1 MAVPQASIPLTLLL
15 GVLLALT
22 ALGMDMFLP
31 AVPVL
36 ARALDADAGLA
47 QQTVTTYLL
56 GLAVG
61 QFGWGPVSDRFG
73 RRPVLLAGLAL
84 FLVSSAIV
92 PFAGTM
98 QTVVWLRFVQGVGA
112 SAGPVVARSIVRDLY
127 AREQAAHLLARMTA
141 VFGIVPL
148 TAPLIGGQAVAL
160 GGWTA
165 LFWVY
170 VGMSV
175 LLLVAVG
182 LGLRETAPP
191 GRPSI
196 APARIAASYVQ
207 LLADPRFRAPLA
219 TMLLGQ
225 MAIISFVSGSA
236 VAVAR
241 ALELGP
247 TSFSLMFSG
256 VMIGQI
262 AGGLTGSRIVRR
274 LGLARMVRFGV
285 SLSACAGLCLAALV
299 FAGIAHWAAVVL
311 PMAAFL
317 FGTAFVVPNATA
329 AALSPYP
336 QIAGAAS
343 SLLGSLPF
351 ALGALVSAALAA
363 AYDGSMRPMA
373 ASVAAFAVA
382 AFLAEK
388 HLFRKINQG

>member
-36 ARALDADAGLA
+36 ARALGADAGLA

-56 GLAVG
+56 GLALG

-84 FLVSSAIV
+84 FLASSAAV
-92 PFAGTM
+92 PFAGSM
-98 QTVVWLRFVQGVGA
+98 QSVVWLRFVQGVGA

-170 VGMSV
+170 VGMAV

-182 LGLRETAPP
+182 LGLSETAPAA
-191 GRPSI
+191 RPSI
-196 APARIAASYVQ
+196 APARIAANYAQ

-236 VAVAR
+236 VAVTR

-247 TSFSLMFSG
+247 TGFSLMFSG
-256 VMIGQI
+256 VMLGQI
-262 AGGLTGSRIVRR
+262 TGGLVGSRIVRR
-274 LGLARMVRFGV
+274 MGIARMVRFGV
-285 SLSACAGLCLAALV
+285 GLSACAGLCLAALA

-317 FGTAFVVPNATA
+317 FGTSFVVPNATA

-351 ALGALVSAALAA
+351 ALGAMVSASLAA

-373 ASVAAFAVA
+373 ASVAVFAVA

-388 HLFRKINQG
+388 FLFRKINQG